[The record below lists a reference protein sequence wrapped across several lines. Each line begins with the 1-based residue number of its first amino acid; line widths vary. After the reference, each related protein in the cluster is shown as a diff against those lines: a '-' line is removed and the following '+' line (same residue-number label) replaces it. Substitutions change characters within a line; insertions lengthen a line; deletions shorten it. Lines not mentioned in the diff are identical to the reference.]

1 MLVER
6 GQVIS
11 GEFAQRIA
19 ANIQANCLVG
29 EPGQISICSH
39 VDITLHL
46 DLHMCLHLESLVL
59 KITAKTMYARTPHKV
74 V

>member
-11 GEFAQRIA
+11 GEFAQLIA
-19 ANIQANCLVG
+19 ANIQANYLMG

-39 VDITLHL
+39 VDITLNVN
-46 DLHMCLHLESLVL
+46 LHGSAVGVSSSYNSQNYVCKNTS
-59 KITAKTMYARTPHKV
+59 
-74 V
+74 

>member
-11 GEFAQRIA
+11 GEFAQLIA
-19 ANIQANCLVG
+19 ANIQANCVMG
-29 EPGQISICSH
+29 EPGQIAICSH
-39 VDITLHL
+39 VDITLNL
-46 DLHMCLHLESLVL
+46 DLHMCLQVDSLAL
-59 KITAKTMYARTPHKV
+59 IITAKTVYARIPHKV